1 MATVFGAGNLPYLA
15 SLAEAQSPLIF
26 AHPGNGQG

>member
-1 MATVFGAGNLPYLA
+1 MASGAGDLPYLA
-15 SLAEAQSPLIF
+15 SLAGALLRVS